1 MSTSRSKA
9 AASAAPREDHRV
21 RVGREK
27 RERMRSHLLQSTLS
41 VVSAPK
47 GSGLPVIDDII
58 RHADVSRGTFY
69 KYFDSVDQAI
79 SELALQ
85 LGDEMTENILA
96 VYDVLEDPVQRTATG
111 FQTFLARSIIDP
123 AWGAF
128 MTHIGLLSGD
138 KNFLGS
144 KIKADIR
151 LGIETGDYVV
161 SSVELATD
169 LLMGAKIEAIR
180 RIIGGERD
188 TAYMRGMTELVLCS
202 FGVTPTKA
210 AKSVRKAYDR
220 LHVEA
225 PGKLSWWRPLD

>member
-1 MSTSRSKA
+1 MPAPRSASR
-9 AASAAPREDHRV
+9 APKTMREDHRV

-27 RERMRSHLLQSTLS
+27 RERMRSHLLQSVLT
-41 VVSAPK
+41 VVSEPK

-69 KYFDSVDQAI
+69 KYFESVDQAV

-85 LGDEMTENILA
+85 LADEMTENILA

-138 KNFLGS
+138 KNFLES

-151 LGIETGDYVV
+151 LGVDTGDYVV
-161 SSVELATD
+161 SSVDLATD

-180 RIIGGERD
+180 RIIGGERNVS
-188 TAYMRGMTELVLCS
+188 YMHGMTEMVLRS

-210 AKSVRKAYDR
+210 AKSVQKAYDR
-220 LHVEA
+220 LHAEA
-225 PGKLSWWRPLD
+225 PGKLSWWRPLT